1 MQDTRLWLKKEQM
14 EQKAEF
20 QKQGGESTLENYRNS
35 QWQNR
40 LHITRGDTHTSEDN
54 EENRKE
60 ERNIKLELNT
70 RNDKTFKVKQ
80 EKNHLLNKTSTVT
93 F

>member
-1 MQDTRLWLKKEQM
+1 MDSNVAQERTNGTKSRNPKTRRGIHTGKLQELSITE
-14 EQKAEF
+14 
-20 QKQGGESTLENYRNS
+20 
-35 QWQNR
+35 R
-40 LHITRGDTHTSEDN
+40 LHITRADTHTSEDS

-80 EKNHLLNKTSTVT
+80 EKNLLLNKTSTVM